1 MFKRRAFTLVELLV
15 VIAIIG
21 VLVALLLPAVQAA
34 REAARRSSCSNNLK
48 QIGIAVHNHHDT
60 NRALPSAGWEWTHL
74 PTFRNG
80 TPTIAPEQEAGWA
93 FQILPYLEQGNIYA
107 GGAGTSDRDKAV
119 FVTGQTIP
127 TYFCPSRHKPIAGLH
142 DKGGN
147 TRMINWATTPP
158 SRVTISGT
166 TNILRGMMDY
176 GGSCQDVLQYDRNIG
191 GVTTR
196 IVNSDNKGHG
206 PFIRTDFLSTS
217 NAGNAANRTI
227 IDLANVT
234 DGTSNV
240 ILVGEKRLPPTE
252 YGVGP
257 WNNDTGFMTG
267 WDGDTLISA
276 FDNNNGGLPWP
287 PIPDAARQAN
297 GQYVP
302 NICCQGSRAG
312 SAHPG
317 GMNVVMCDGSVRLI
331 PYNIDFHT
339 YIYLLYRLDGQV
351 FANP

>member
-1 MFKRRAFTLVELLV
+1 MFQRRGFTLVELLV

-60 NRALPSAGWEWTHL
+60 QKMLPSSGWEWTHL
-74 PTFRNG
+74 PTYRNG
-80 TPTIAPEQEAGWA
+80 TPLIAPEQDAGWP
-93 FQILPYLEQGNIYA
+93 FQILPYLEQGNLYS
-107 GGAGTSDRDKAV
+107 GGTATSDRDKAV
-119 FVTGQTIP
+119 FVTGQTVA

-147 TRMINWATTPP
+147 TRIIDWATTPP
-158 SRVTISGT
+158 TRITIPGT

-176 GGSCQDVLQYDRNIG
+176 AGSAQDTLEYNRNIG

-196 IVNSDNKGHG
+196 IVNQSNIGHG
-206 PFIRTDFLSTS
+206 PFIRTNFLSTS
-217 NAGNAANRTI
+217 SGNAANRTT
-227 IDLANVT
+227 IDLAGVT

-240 ILVGEKRLPPTE
+240 ILVGEKRLPPTD

-267 WDGDTLISA
+267 WDGDTMISA
-276 FDNNNGGLPWP
+276 FDNNNAALPWP
-287 PIPDAARQAN
+287 PIPDTARQAN
-297 GQYVP
+297 GQYVA

-317 GMNVVMCDGSVRLI
+317 GMNVVMCDGSVRMI
-331 PYNIDFHT
+331 AYNIDFHT
-339 YIYLLYRLDGQV
+339 YLYLLYRLDGQSV
-351 FANP
+351 TNQ